1 MYPKA
6 IKSFSLTADKVIV
19 TYNVFENI
27 EEPQKLVNGLMPFN
41 MPLSIKKSHIK
52 IDDLKN
58 LLASFRK
65 ENYRFINESNL
76 LVEL

>member
-6 IKSFSLTADKVIV
+6 IKSYSMTGEKVVV
-19 TYNVFENI
+19 TYNVFENV
-27 EEPQKLVNGLMPFN
+27 EEPQRLVNGLMPFN
-41 MPLSIKKSHIK
+41 MPLTIKKSHIK
-52 IDDLKN
+52 IEDLKN

-65 ENYRFINESNL
+65 ENYKFINESNL